1 MDYQDVLRRPLI
13 TEKNTRLMEL
23 GQYMF
28 EVARDANKIQI
39 KDAVERSFGVEVDAV
54 NVMNVRGKERRRG
67 MKRGRAA
74 SVGHTAAW
82 KKAIVTLK
90 EGHTIELFGQI

>member
-1 MDYQDVLRRPLI
+1 MEHQDVLRRPVI

-23 GQYMF
+23 GQYTF

-39 KDAVERSFGVEVDAV
+39 KDAVQRAFNVDVIAV

-67 MKRGRAA
+67 YRGGRAA
-74 SVGHTAAW
+74 SIGRTSTR
-82 KKAIVTLK
+82 KKAIVTIK
-90 EGHTIELFGQI
+90 EGQTIDLFGQI